1 MQQERIDW
9 PDGAALAL
17 SLVINVEEGSELSVT
32 RGDPG
37 MEPLD
42 ELSYVLK
49 APIRS
54 HGNESNY
61 RYGLSAGAPR
71 ILDLLDRQEMQA
83 SWAAAA
89 QSLEHAPDLAAAI
102 AARGDEALSH
112 GHRWVH
118 QFHMDEAAERD
129 FIAQATASLTRSIGS
144 RPQGWLSRYF
154 HTENTRRLLIE
165 AGYRYH
171 MDDYSGDVPWLDIDT
186 VPGTPI
192 VILPYALDTNDIKMW
207 TAPALTPRQWLDYA
221 KDSFD
226 WLYAEGL
233 AGHPR
238 MMSIGLHL
246 RIIGRPGR
254 IGALAAFLEH
264 VSRHDRVWVTTRA
277 AIADHA
283 RTQFGIG

>member
-1 MQQERIDW
+1 MQQERMDW

-17 SLVINVEEGSELSVT
+17 SLVINVEEGSELSVS

-49 APIRS
+49 SPIRS

-61 RYGLSAGAPR
+61 RYGLNAGAPR
-71 ILDLLDRQEMQA
+71 LLDLLDRTEMQA

-89 QSLEHAPDLAAAI
+89 QSLEHAPALAQAI
-102 AARGDEALSH
+102 AERGDEALSH

-118 QFHMDEAAERD
+118 QYAMDESTERAFIEAA
-129 FIAQATASLTRSIGS
+129 TTSLTKSIGT
-144 RPQGWLSRYF
+144 RPLGWLSRYF

-165 AGYRYH
+165 AGYLYH
-171 MDDYSGDVPWLDIDT
+171 MDDYSGDVPFLDTTT
-186 VPGTPI
+186 VPGQPL

-221 KDSFD
+221 TDSFD

-233 AGHPR
+233 SGHPR
-238 MMSIGLHL
+238 MMSLGLHL

-254 IGALAAFLEH
+254 IGALAAFLDH
-264 VSRHDRVWVTTRA
+264 VQRHDRVWVTTRA
-277 AIADHA
+277 AIAAHA
-283 RTQFGIG
+283 RTQFGL

>member
-1 MQQERIDW
+1 MQQERMDW

-17 SLVINVEEGSELSVT
+17 SLVINVEEGSELSVS

-61 RYGLSAGAPR
+61 RYGLNAGAPR
-71 ILDLLDRQEMQA
+71 LLDLLDRTEMQA

-89 QSLEHAPDLAAAI
+89 QSLEQAPALAQAI

-112 GHRWVH
+112 GDRWVH
-118 QFHMDEAAERD
+118 QFHLDESAERA
-129 FIAQATASLTRSIGS
+129 FIDTATTSLTKTMGT
-144 RPQGWLSRYF
+144 RPLGWLSRYF

-165 AGYRYH
+165 AGYLYH
-171 MDDYSGDVPWLDIDT
+171 MDDYSGDVPFLDT
-186 VPGTPI
+186 TTMPGHPL
-192 VILPYALDTNDIKMW
+192 VILPYALDSNDIKMW
-207 TAPALTPRQWLDYA
+207 TAPALTPRQWLEYA
-221 KDSFD
+221 TDTFD

-233 AGHPR
+233 SGHPR
-238 MMSIGLHL
+238 MMSLGLHL

-254 IGALAAFLEH
+254 IGALAAFLDH

-277 AIADHA
+277 AIAAHA
-283 RTQFGIG
+283 RSQFGL

>member
-1 MQQERIDW
+1 MQRERMDW
-9 PDGAALAL
+9 PDGAVLAL
-17 SLVINVEEGSELSVT
+17 SLVINVEEGSELSVG

-61 RYGLSAGAPR
+61 RYGLNAGAPR
-71 ILDLLDRQEMQA
+71 ILDLLDRHEMPA

-89 QSLEHAPDLAAAI
+89 MSLEQAPDLAEAI
-102 AARGDEALSH
+102 VARGDEVLSH
-112 GHRWVH
+112 GQRWVH
-118 QFHMDEAAERD
+118 QFHMDEAAERG
-129 FIAQATASLTRSIGS
+129 FIAAATTSLTQTTGT
-144 RPQGWLSRYF
+144 RPLGWLSRYF

-171 MDDYSGDVPWLDIDT
+171 MDDYSGDVPWLDETT
-186 VPGTPI
+186 VPGQPM
-192 VILPYALDTNDIKMW
+192 VILPYALDSNDIRLW
-207 TAPALTPRQWLDYA
+207 TSALTPRQWLDYA

-238 MMSIGLHL
+238 MMSLGLHL

-264 VSRHDRVWVTTRA
+264 VARHDRVWVTTRA

-283 RTQFGIG
+283 RGQFGI